1 MTTSCVVLYIN
12 QKDFLKNE
20 KHFEKYF
27 DGKIVKLDYKRSSG
41 RTYVYFKNVEDA
53 QHNLAKKTIEI
64 SKSNGKGM
72 CTLRLKPFKS
82 YSPTIN
88 EQIPSEPMKYVD
100 FVKDSNVRQVI
111 VYIKTKHFNPTEE
124 YLKNLFSN
132 KELTGGGEICRL
144 SYINGLKKCYIYF
157 REREVASQLA
167 AKQKITVQQDD
178 KTYTFVCKLYKTS
191 NTAMKKL
198 NISQKINQIDLQ
210 IKTKR
215 EFDQIYFKHFLLME
229 NRQTRL
235 FWIKEYSNFKDHF
248 CFEITKRQKSN
259 ANQPILKESTN
270 KILKKIYFLLNEC
283 EHENIIKLENVLEK
297 RNSYVFIIENCNA
310 SLNF

>member
-1 MTTSCVVLYIN
+1 MDMTKNCVVIYIN

-20 KHFEKYF
+20 KYFEKYF
-27 DGKIVKLDYKRSSG
+27 DGKIVKLEYKRSSG
-41 RTYVYFKNVEDA
+41 RVCIYFQNFEDA
-53 QHNLAKKTIEI
+53 QRNLAKKTIEI

-82 YSPTIN
+82 YSPTID
-88 EQIPSEPMKYVD
+88 EQIPSEPMKCVD

-144 SYINGLKKCYIYF
+144 SYINGLKKCYIHF
-157 REREVASQLA
+157 KKREVASQLA

-178 KTYTFVCKLYKTS
+178 KTYSFVCKLYKTS
-191 NTAMKKL
+191 NTLMKKL

-210 IKTKR
+210 IKTK
-215 EFDQIYFKHFLLME
+215 
-229 NRQTRL
+229 
-235 FWIKEYSNFKDHF
+235 
-248 CFEITKRQKSN
+248 
-259 ANQPILKESTN
+259 
-270 KILKKIYFLLNEC
+270 
-283 EHENIIKLENVLEK
+283 
-297 RNSYVFIIENCNA
+297 
-310 SLNF
+310 